1 MVISEPIVLSV
12 SEAIAI
18 SRLSR
23 SELYRAFQ
31 RGDLSAKKHGR
42 RTLIMREELVRY
54 LQALPDLQAVA

>member
-1 MVISEPIVLSV
+1 MSLPEPIALTD
-12 SEAIAI
+12 SEAIAA

-42 RTLIMREELVRY
+42 RTLIMRDELTRY
-54 LQALPDLQAVA
+54 LTNLPNYQAAA